1 LDVNND
7 VQLRMFM
14 KNLGLNSLLH
24 PFSSLISL
32 LFSNGPNCKF
42 WDSIIEDCKGKYLNQ
57 SSQLDQ
63 LPIIPSNPN
72 YRIRVTNEC
81 AFEILD
87 GDIWKIDFEKV
98 ISNILKTSDELD
110 NNNFDET
117 IKNLDFDIDSQISI
131 HSFNLHNMDIS
142 KWFEEV
148 KSNEK
153 ISDKMEL
160 TQNLIKWE
168 VTSNISD
175 NCNTS
180 NIKLQVFKKINVDSK
195 WELSCMKVENF
206 KSYSHFIYGMKFL
219 NDSDIIILTEMG
231 LLIYHYNENNK
242 SIYLNYFYYID
253 LSSFRLLNNYDK
265 EIFSKLKDTL
275 PLPNYDSFK
284 LCYGWVSNII
294 NNKELL
300 LKYGVELLNYAI
312 RERNLGLIDDIYK
325 KCIFYFKQNLRNN
338 NTMFLSIITST
349 MPLLNIYYPEY
360 IKRYSLE
367 TSMIIDSPV
376 YNIESLNKGYLHLYS
391 FKYPHVTSLNIL
403 WKKYGKFN

>member
-1 LDVNND
+1 
-7 VQLRMFM
+7 MFM
-14 KNLGLNSLLH
+14 KSLVLNSLLL
-24 PFSSLISL
+24 PFSPLISL
-32 LFSNGPNCKF
+32 LFSNAQNSSKL
-42 WDSIIEDCKGKYLNQ
+42 WDSIMKDCKEKYLNQ
-57 SSQLDQ
+57 SDQSDQSDQ
-63 LPIIPSNPN
+63 LSIMSLPN
-72 YRIRVTNEC
+72 NSIRKY
-81 AFEILD
+81 AFEILG
-87 GDIWKIDFEKV
+87 GDIWKIDFDKV
-98 ISNILKTSDELD
+98 ISNIISLFKNSDELD
-110 NNNFDET
+110 NSNSNET
-117 IKNLDFDIDSQISI
+117 IKNLYFDIDNQLN
-131 HSFNLHNMDIS
+131 SFNLHNIDIS
-142 KWFEEV
+142 KLFEEV
-148 KSNEK
+148 ISNNITSK
-153 ISDKMEL
+153 QIEL

-168 VTSNISD
+168 VISKFSD
-175 NCNTS
+175 NY
-180 NIKLQVFKKINVDSK
+180 NIELQVFEKINVDSEWK
-195 WELSCMKVENF
+195 LSCERVEIF
-206 KSYSHFIYGMKFL
+206 KFSYNCYLFGVKL
-219 NDSDIIILTEMG
+219 LDDNNIIILTEMG
-231 LLIYHYNENNK
+231 LLIYHYNKINK
-242 SIYLNYFYYID
+242 SIYLNYFYYMD
-253 LSSFRLLNNYDK
+253 LYNVQIMNNYYK
-265 EIFSKLKDTL
+265 KIFSKSKDTL